1 MYILHTVYISIHIL
15 YIRLPSGYI
24 CGLQHNN
31 HKIKI
36 LEFNVF
42 IHHRCTVHITGDYV
56 AHQDPSLTPLINDR
70 RLEYPGSFRY
80 LLLCPM

>member
-1 MYILHTVYISIHIL
+1 MYILHTVYISIYIYIY

-24 CGLQHNN
+24 CGLQHNT

-42 IHHRCTVHITGDYV
+42 IHHRFTVHVTGDYV

-70 RLEYPGSFRY
+70 RLEYFG
-80 LLLCPM
+80 LI